1 MNLIISFIN
10 IGQNLSK
17 KIKKSNK
24 NPLSYIQKTNNI
36 FLSLITKDEV
46 ETIINALDSKKA
58 SDVYGIPVKIVKD
71 SSHFISEILANI
83 YNSSIHSG
91 IFPYKLKLSYVI
103 PAHKGN
109 SKMSIGNYRPIS
121 IIPIFG
127 KIFEK
132 LIYSRLMSFLNK
144 ENILFDHQFGFR

>member
-1 MNLIISFIN
+1 M
-10 IGQNLSK
+10 K
-17 KIKKSNK
+17 
-24 NPLSYIQKTNNI
+24 
-36 FLSLITKDEV
+36 V
-46 ETIINALDSKKA
+46 
-58 SDVYGIPVKIVKD
+58 VKD

-91 IFPYKLKLSYVI
+91 IFPYKLKLSYII

-121 IIPIFG
+121 VIPIFG

-132 LIYSRLMSFLNK
+132 LIHSRLMSFLNK
-144 ENILFDHQFGFR
+144 ENILFDHQFGFRSKRSTDLAILDIIVQILKTINLLVVYFLTLQKRLTPLIIKFYHKNCMNTNKYCS